1 MDTVVSLLI
10 LLACITA
17 GYILETAGFI
27 PLKKALDPLFS
38 VVLYLLLFSM
48 GLRLGQNREI
58 LLRLGEVGAMA
69 LLGAVFSILG
79 TVILHI
85 VAIPLYRKLDRDT
98 LYTLSRPGSG
108 GEVSQGGAF
117 KKTGFANAGKM
128 LFMIAGNMKK
138 PALLFLIVI
147 AGVVLGYLL
156 PPVSIL
162 MDGSFSSVVLNL
174 LLFIVGIQMKRGGV
188 DMKKALLQPAA
199 IVLPLVTIIGTLLG
213 VQLTRLFIPALTLGK
228 ALALGGGFGWYSLS
242 GVLISALGDP
252 LLGTAS
258 FLANMFREVLAL
270 ILISVL
276 GFTGRCESGIGVAGA
291 TSMDVTLPLI
301 ENAYGSQAVPLAFI
315 HGVILTAVVPF
326 LIPLF
331 MSMP

>member
-1 MDTVVSLLI
+1 MDTLFSLLI

-17 GYILETAGFI
+17 GYILETAGLI
-27 PLKKALDPLFS
+27 PLKKALDSVFS
-38 VVLYLLLFSM
+38 AVLYLLLFSM

-58 LLRLGEVGAMA
+58 LLRLGEVGSMA
-69 LLGAVFSILG
+69 LLGAVFAVLG
-79 TVILHI
+79 TIVLH
-85 VAIPLYRKLDRDT
+85 VLLIPLYRKLDTDT
-98 LYTLSRPGSG
+98 LYTLSRPESG
-108 GEVSQGGAF
+108 GNASPKGAF
-117 KKTGFANAGKM
+117 KNAGKM
-128 LFMIAGNMKK
+128 LSIIAGNMKK

-147 AGVVLGYLL
+147 VGAVLGYLL

-188 DMKKALLQPAA
+188 DMKKAFLQPAA
-199 IVLPLVTIIGTLLG
+199 IVLPLVTIAGTLLG
-213 VQLTRLFIPALTLGK
+213 VQLTRLFIPSLTLGK

-258 FLANMFREVLAL
+258 FLANMCREVLAL
-270 ILISVL
+270 ILISFL
-276 GFTGRCESGIGVAGA
+276 SFTGRCESGIGVAGA

-301 ENAYGSQAVPLAFI
+301 ESAYGPQAVPLAFI

-331 MSMP
+331 MSMG